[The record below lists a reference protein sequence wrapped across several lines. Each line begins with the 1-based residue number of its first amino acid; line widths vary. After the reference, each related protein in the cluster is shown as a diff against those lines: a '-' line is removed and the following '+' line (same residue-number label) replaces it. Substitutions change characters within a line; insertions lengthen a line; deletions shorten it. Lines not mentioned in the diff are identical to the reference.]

1 MKRPESPT
9 SALAASPIPE
19 PVLGIVETLGRLGHP
34 SYLVGGCVR
43 SLLRGEA
50 TVDYDVATA
59 ASPEAVLDAFARA
72 IPTGLQH
79 GTVMIPTEVGP
90 VDVTAFRAGPKLE
103 DDLAHRDFTINAM
116 AYAPGEDALVDP
128 FGGAADL
135 EQRRLRAV
143 GSARDR
149 FAEDSLRALRAA
161 RLAATLDLQVDPAVE
176 AAMAT
181 ARTALPRVA
190 RERIRHELRLMML
203 SRRPGV
209 AIALLRRSGIEADL
223 FPGAQEDAARVVDGL
238 PARLE
243 LRLAGWLRGTQ
254 AVTSVRRLRF
264 SGRVQERVLRMVRLH
279 PVEAGADPS
288 SGPQVRRLLKRV
300 QPENFDD
307 LLALRRAEL
316 AVAPD
321 PDADRRVQA
330 LVDAVDALRRAG
342 AVALQRRDLAIAG
355 RDVMEVLDCGPGPE
369 VGEALEFLT
378 ERVIEDPSCNSRE
391 ALRALLKARAPSARP
406 RSGRRPGAP

>member
-149 FAEDSLRALRAA
+149 FAEDPLRALRAA
-161 RLAATLDLQVDPAVE
+161 RLAATLDLQVDPSAS
-176 AAMAT
+176 AMPISMPGPGGW
-181 ARTALPRVA
+181 PRACV
-190 RERIRHELRLMML
+190 
-203 SRRPGV
+203 RPGW
-209 AIALLRRSGIEADL
+209 RR
-223 FPGAQEDAARVVDGL
+223 
-238 PARLE
+238 
-243 LRLAGWLRGTQ
+243 
-254 AVTSVRRLRF
+254 
-264 SGRVQERVLRMVRLH
+264 
-279 PVEAGADPS
+279 
-288 SGPQVRRLLKRV
+288 
-300 QPENFDD
+300 
-307 LLALRRAEL
+307 
-316 AVAPD
+316 
-321 PDADRRVQA
+321 
-330 LVDAVDALRRAG
+330 
-342 AVALQRRDLAIAG
+342 
-355 RDVMEVLDCGPGPE
+355 
-369 VGEALEFLT
+369 
-378 ERVIEDPSCNSRE
+378 
-391 ALRALLKARAPSARP
+391 
-406 RSGRRPGAP
+406 GRRWRRCCSIRRRCSRPITGRRWRARC

>member
-9 SALAASPIPE
+9 PALAASAIPE

-43 SLLRGEA
+43 SLLRAEA
-50 TVDYDVATA
+50 TVDYDIATA

-72 IPTGLQH
+72 IPTGLRH
-79 GTVMIPTEVGP
+79 GTVMIPTDAGP
-90 VDVTAFRAGPKLE
+90 VDVTTFRAGPKLE

-149 FAEDSLRALRAA
+149 FAEDPLRALRAA

-209 AIALLRRSGIEADL
+209 AIGLLRRTGIEADL
-223 FPGAQEDAARVVDGL
+223 FPGAREDAARVVDGL

-254 AVTSVRRLRF
+254 AVTSLRRLRF

-279 PVEAGADPS
+279 PVETGADPAR
-288 SGPQVRRLLKRV
+288 GPEVRRLLKRV
-300 QPENFDD
+300 GEESFES
-307 LLALRRAEL
+307 LVALRDAEL
-316 AVAPD
+316 AIAPE
-321 PDADRRVQA
+321 PDADRQLRA
-330 LVDAVDALRRAG
+330 LVE
-342 AVALQRRDLAIAG
+342 AVAAVRRTGALALHRHDLAIAG
-355 RDVMEVLDCGPGPE
+355 NEVMRILDCGPGRA
-369 VGEALEFLT
+369 VGEALEYLT
-378 ERVIEDPSCNSRE
+378 ERVIEDPACNTPE
-391 ALRALLKARAPSARP
+391 ALRALLEARG
-406 RSGRRPGAP
+406 GRGVG